1 MSFLCAR
8 KLYFHEIILII
19 FTKSRYFVFR
29 FLKSSETLGIDL
41 RTLRKSRGITLVE
54 LSKRLGR
61 SVGWLSQVERDISSP
76 NINELCNL
84 AKEFNVPLSIFF
96 GKSKVK
102 KKKLGE

>member
-1 MSFLCAR
+1 LSLD
-8 KLYFHEIILII
+8 
-19 FTKSRYFVFR
+19 

-76 NINELCNL
+76 NINELRNL
-84 AKEFNVPLSIFF
+84 SKEFNVPLSIFF
-96 GKSKVK
+96 GKSKAKK